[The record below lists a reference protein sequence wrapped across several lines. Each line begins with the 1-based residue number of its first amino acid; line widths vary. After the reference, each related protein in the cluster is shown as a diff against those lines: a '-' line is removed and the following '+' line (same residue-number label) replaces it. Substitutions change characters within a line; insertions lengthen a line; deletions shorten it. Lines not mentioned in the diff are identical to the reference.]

1 MTEEELQEYH
11 KKKEEENI
19 QLILERA
26 RTASQTA
33 LMSLE
38 SDVFA
43 IYWSIRFNFQKKTHL
58 IITVQIF

>member
-43 IYWSIRFNFQKKTHL
+43 IYWSIRL
-58 IITVQIF
+58 I